1 MVFRAF
7 NPPKSTKSWNL
18 GFRSAL
24 VLAKLGFDLRSQY
37 EGVLSEPLPDDIG
50 RLVSQLEDREV
61 PRASLR

>member
-7 NPPKSTKSWNL
+7 NPPKSTKFSQL
-18 GFRSAL
+18 GFRSTF

-37 EGVLSEPLPDDIG
+37 EDLLSETLPDDLG
-50 RLVSQLEDREV
+50 RLLNQLQEREV